1 LRTIEQAEATP
12 GQDLDQRGG
21 LNASDIGDFKGR
33 TVQASLQR
41 RVQRYG
47 WDRAAPDYEKLWQE
61 QLSVA
66 QDELLLRAALT
77 AGDRVLDVACGTG
90 LVTFRAAQTV
100 GSSGHVLGV
109 DISGRMI
116 DAAQQRAQERKL
128 TNVTF
133 SRTDAESL
141 DIASGSFDV
150 VLCSLGLMYL
160 PNPELAV
167 REMRRVLRPGGRVAL
182 AVWGERSACGWA
194 PLFPIVDAEVSSEV
208 CPLFFRLGRQDALTR
223 SCSEAALVDAEA
235 YRVSAVLD
243 YADENQACDAAF
255 VGGPVALAWSRF
267 DETARTR
274 VRQHYL
280 QAIAA
285 WRHGAGYKIPGEF
298 VIVVAT
304 AP

>member
-1 LRTIEQAEATP
+1 MRRISV
-12 GQDLDQRGG
+12 RG
-21 LNASDIGDFKGR
+21 FKER

-47 WDRAAPDYEKLWQE
+47 WDRAASDYENLWQD
-61 QLSVA
+61 QLSIA
-66 QDELLLRAALT
+66 QDQLLLHASLA

-100 GSSGHVLGV
+100 GPTGHVHGV

-116 DAAQQRAQERKL
+116 DGAQQRAQERRL

-133 SRTDAESL
+133 SRMDAESL
-141 DIASGSFDV
+141 DMASASFDV
-150 VLCSLGLMYL
+150 VICSLGLMYL

-167 REMRRVLRPGGRVAL
+167 REMRRVLRPGGRLAL

-208 CPLFFRLGRQDALTR
+208 CPLFFRLGRREALSRLCT
-223 SCSEAALVDAEA
+223 EAALVDPEE
-235 YRVSAVLD
+235 YRVPAVLE

-267 DETARTR
+267 DDAVRTR
-274 VRQHYL
+274 VRQNYL
-280 QAIAA
+280 QAIAE

-298 VIVVAT
+298 VIAVAT